1 MKQNILIRIGTINDL
16 TSIVDIYNQ
25 AIKSRC
31 ATGDMDEF
39 TVEERIDWFKKFDP
53 ASFPIYVAELD
64 KKVVGY
70 CTISPYR
77 SGRRA
82 METIAEISYYLD
94 YAYHGNGIGTALIN
108 HAISDCKRIGKKSLL
123 AILLDINFL
132 SIGLLEKLKF
142 KKWGHFPEIVEMNGL
157 KCGQLIYGLK
167 LSNANESTCS
177 HCP

>member
-1 MKQNILIRIGTINDL
+1 MNNNFSIRLANIKDL
-16 TSIVDIYNQ
+16 PFIVDIYNQ

-39 TVEERIDWFKKFDP
+39 ELNERTTWFEKFD
-53 ASFPIYVAELD
+53 ADKFPIYVAELED
-64 KKVVGY
+64 KVVGY

-94 YAYHGNGIGTALIN
+94 YAYHGNGIGTAFIK

-123 AILLDINFL
+123 AILLDINYP
-132 SIGLLEKLKF
+132 SIALL
-142 KKWGHFPEIVEMNGL
+142 KKMNFEQWGHFPGIIYIDGVA
-157 KCGQLIYGLK
+157 CGQLIYGLK
-167 LSNANESTCS
+167 INKAW
-177 HCP
+177 